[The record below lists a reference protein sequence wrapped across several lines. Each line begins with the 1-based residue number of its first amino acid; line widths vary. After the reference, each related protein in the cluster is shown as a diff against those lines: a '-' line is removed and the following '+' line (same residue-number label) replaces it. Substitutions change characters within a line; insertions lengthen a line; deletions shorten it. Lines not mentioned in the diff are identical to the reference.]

1 MMDSLERLL
10 AELFDF
16 EGTLP
21 PATVSL
27 IAAQEEFG
35 RLRDETDWVRRLA
48 VPAELLAQLPAK
60 SSLDEV
66 SLAVLAQRSANE
78 GEWDAFRA
86 AEAEWLNETQ
96 VRCPWLAV
104 DAYEVAAPSF
114 LPFERVIRDLSG
126 FQDADVFIEI
136 RLDGT
141 VDDRLEQL
149 ADAEWPLAK
158 AFVTGGDSAS
168 TLALATFI
176 HTALALEVPF
186 KLAGGLDHALYRV
199 DGPGVLNVF
208 GATVLGIAHD
218 LTKAELVDVLT
229 SANRGDWRFTDETMI
244 WSGLEA
250 DAEDVEEARN
260 MLDAIGISNLAELDQ
275 EFLTLFGAEEDEE

>member
-1 MMDSLERLL
+1 
-10 AELFDF
+10 
-16 EGTLP
+16 
-21 PATVSL
+21 
-27 IAAQEEFG
+27 
-35 RLRDETDWVRRLA
+35 
-48 VPAELLAQLPAK
+48 
-60 SSLDEV
+60 
-66 SLAVLAQRSANE
+66 
-78 GEWDAFRA
+78 
-86 AEAEWLNETQ
+86 
-96 VRCPWLAV
+96 
-104 DAYEVAAPSF
+104 
-114 LPFERVIRDLSG
+114 
-126 FQDADVFIEI
+126 
-136 RLDGT
+136 
-141 VDDRLEQL
+141 
-149 ADAEWPLAK
+149 
-158 AFVTGGDSAS
+158 VTGGDSVS

-186 KLAGGLDHALYRV
+186 KLVGGLDHALYRV

-208 GATVLGIAHD
+208 GATALGIAHD